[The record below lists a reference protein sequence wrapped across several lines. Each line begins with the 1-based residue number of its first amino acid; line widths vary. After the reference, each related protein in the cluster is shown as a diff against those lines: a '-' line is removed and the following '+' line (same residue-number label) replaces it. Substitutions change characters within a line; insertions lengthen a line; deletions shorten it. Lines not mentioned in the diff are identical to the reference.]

1 VIKETLSLQK
11 ERKKL
16 GRYIVFYILI
26 SLLGMYFTPLFDE
39 DEGFFAEASR
49 QMIAIGDFV
58 SISVNGEDRYDK
70 PALFF
75 WFTTIS
81 LKIFGINELAVR
93 LPSFLFFLLTLA
105 LVFRFTKKYFSESS
119 AILAI
124 IITIGM
130 VQFQVLARAVVSDN
144 LLNLLV
150 SVALFSFYKYQER
163 PQIKTLFCVYTFA
176 GLGFLTKGPV
186 AFVIIFGVILIFL
199 FLSKNL
205 RLLRKILHPLLILW
219 AFIIPMPWFYLAYQK
234 SGDFLFTD
242 FIIKHNFGRFS
253 QTMES
258 HGGHIWYY
266 FPVLLLSFL
275 PFSHLLFS
283 VVKGLKFDKKNLF
296 LITWFLVSFI
306 LFSLSKTQL
315 PHYISIGY
323 VPLIILLAQ
332 SKNFKVTPVFF
343 QILILLGLFLTA
355 PIFIKLV
362 TIDDVFVKNML
373 ASSST
378 IFDKYYF
385 ATIMLLL
392 ILSIATFLFLNEKI
406 LPLVFIYCLATT
418 FFIYKF
424 ALLQQSFVKETGLK
438 LRKTNELVFMKDHY
452 NPSLSFYAQRVF
464 NIKKE
469 FKKGDKI
476 FQKIGKKYPSKSTL
490 FEAKN
495 GYLIVETE

>member
-1 VIKETLSLQK
+1 MIKETLNLTKEKKWLVGFLLFYVLLSL
-11 ERKKL
+11 
-16 GRYIVFYILI
+16 I
-26 SLLGMYFTPLFDE
+26 GMYFTPLFDE

-49 QMIAIGDFV
+49 LMLANNDFI
-58 SISVNGEDRYDK
+58 SISVNGEERYDK

-75 WFTTIS
+75 WLTAIS
-81 LKIFGINELAVR
+81 LKIFGINELAAR
-93 LPSFLFFLLTLA
+93 LPSFLFFLTKLI
-105 LVFRFTKKYFSESS
+105 LVFRFTKRHFSEKN
-119 AILAI
+119 AI
-124 IITIGM
+124 IATIVALGI
-130 VQFQVLARAVVSDN
+130 VQFQVLARAAVSDN

-150 SVALFSFYKYQER
+150 AASLFGFYNYQEN
-163 PQIKTLFCVYTFA
+163 PQIKTLFWVYTFA

-186 AFVIIFGVILIFL
+186 AFVIIFGVIVIFL

-205 RLLRKILHPLLILW
+205 WLLRKVLHPLLILW
-219 AFIIPMPWFYLAYQK
+219 AFIIPLPWFYLAYQK

-296 LITWFLVSFI
+296 LIIWFLMPFI
-306 LFSLSKTQL
+306 LFSFSKTQL

-332 SKNFKVTPVFF
+332 SKSIKVAPIFF
-343 QILILLGLFLTA
+343 QILALLGLFLAA
-355 PIFIKLV
+355 PIFLKYI
-362 TIDDVFVKNML
+362 TIDDIFVKNML
-373 ASSST
+373 ASSSL

-385 ATIMLLL
+385 GTITLLL
-392 ILSIATFLFLNEKI
+392 ILVIITFLFLKEKI
-406 LPLVFIYCLATT
+406 FSLILIYCIATT

-424 ALLQQSFVKETGLK
+424 ALLQQGFVKETGLK
-438 LRKTNELVFMKDHY
+438 LRKSNETVFMKDHY

-464 NIKKE
+464 NIRSE

-476 FQKIGKKYPSKSTL
+476 FQKIEKIYPLKSTII
-490 FEAKN
+490 ETKN
-495 GYLIVETE
+495 GYLILEAE